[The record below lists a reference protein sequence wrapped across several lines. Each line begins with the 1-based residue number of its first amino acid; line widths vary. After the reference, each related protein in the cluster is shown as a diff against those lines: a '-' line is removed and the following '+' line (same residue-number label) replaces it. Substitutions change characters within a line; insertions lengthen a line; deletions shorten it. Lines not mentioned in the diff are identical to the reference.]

1 MGSRRNTA
9 RRRRDLCVGF
19 TSPKL
24 SLAFGFGKLAKFAKA
39 NNLASST
46 RQLVGLDRFVLFV
59 AGAAQWPTRR
69 LESTIVQEYQ
79 SRENLSSSTEP
90 VLGPA
95 EPAVERSHSTVLDR
109 PDYYIVGIGAS
120 AGGLDSLERLFSHLP
135 ADTGMAFVV
144 LQHLS
149 PDFKSLMDELLSRRT
164 AMTIRQAEH
173 DMLVEPNSIYL
184 LPPMKEMIIRQRRLL
199 LNDRDPR
206 SGLTLPIDLFLR
218 SLAHDAGERAV
229 AVILS
234 GSGSDGSRGIQEV
247 SKAGGLVFCESPDT
261 AQFNGMPLSAMRTG
275 KVNHILPPEELAGA
289 VAALQHPPDA
299 PSAATNRTGEDRGVD
314 AIMRLLREE
323 YGIDFT
329 HYKASTVTRRI
340 ERRLALNRS
349 IDIERYVEQL
359 RSDPRE
365 LSSLYEDLLIGVTR
379 FFRDD
384 QAFDTLEHRI
394 IPELV
399 ERTSPGDQIR
409 VWVPG
414 CATGQEAY
422 SIAMMLHERLQ
433 ARKRAISVKILA
445 TDVHKASLDLAS
457 IGLYSEE
464 QMAGIS
470 QDRLERFFS
479 RKPDGYQI
487 AQTLRECIIFA
498 PHNLI
503 RDAPFT
509 KMDLIACRNLLIYFQ
524 PHAQKTVLTLFHF
537 SLKPG
542 GYLFLGSSE
551 SPGGLIDEF
560 DTIDEHAK
568 IYRKRRDIG
577 LPRDLKLPLP
587 RRTSAPRTLP
597 APAPRGAGVNTQLLA
612 VYDRLLDRFMPP
624 SFLIDDH
631 GQLVDTFGGV
641 QSLLKVKARRPSQS
655 LLDLVDDDLR
665 TMMSG
670 ALHRVRRDGESVR
683 YPAVTLSG
691 QGRRFSLVAEPLR
704 DAHGG
709 ITHVLISLAD
719 TDSHQSPVL
728 VPPFADVPPP
738 AAGVDTDAQQ
748 PTEFGG
754 PSRDQ
759 IRALEEELSYT
770 KEHLQAAIQEHET
783 ANEEL
788 QATNEELIAA
798 NEELQSTNEEL
809 HSVNEEMYTVNAEY
823 QKKNIELQELNDD
836 IEHLLNGTEVATLFL
851 DRQLCIRK
859 FTPRIAEIFRVI
871 PNDIGRPLRSFTHDL
886 THPGLM
892 ADIERVLQDGVTVE
906 AQTWDKRQRC
916 YFLRILPYRARPK
929 DYGDST
935 LIKAPTDT
943 GSPDGVVL
951 TLTDISPLEQARA
964 RLAQLS
970 AIVESSD
977 DAIIGKTLD
986 GVITSWNHGAS
997 RLYGYPAAEAVGR
1010 HASFLYPPGRKEE
1023 VDVIVRQLREG
1034 RPVERMDTIRQR
1046 KDGSL
1051 VHVSVT
1057 FSPIIDASGTI
1068 VGISA
1073 ISRDI
1078 TQLVVAR
1085 EEIAEREERIRL
1097 LLDSTAEAI
1106 YGIDLS
1112 GVCIFCNSACAKLLG
1127 YESPAALIGKQL
1139 HPLIHHTRADGTPYS
1154 PEQSPIYEA
1163 MRHRE
1168 GAHVDDE
1175 VLWRADGTAFPAEY
1189 WSHPILRGNEVIG
1202 AVVTFLDVTERRRA
1216 QEELEEGVRRREQF
1230 LAMLSHE
1237 LRNPLAAILSA
1248 TRVLQNAEWNDDSC
1262 HEAGQVVA
1270 RQANH
1275 MARLLDDLLDVSRIT
1290 RGRIALRTERL
1301 DLRDTAR
1308 SAIEALGPFMA
1319 ERNTQL
1325 FVDIST
1331 EPVFVIGDA
1340 ARLQQ
1345 IQANLLSNASK
1356 YSPDGGKV
1364 RFELRRERNEA
1375 VIRVTD
1381 SGRGIRQDM
1390 LPRIF
1395 DLFVQGDP
1403 SIDRSEGGLGIGLT
1417 LLRSLVEL
1425 HHGSVDASS
1434 DGPGMGSTFTVRLP
1448 IAGSTE
1454 SDVAHAPMRRKAV
1467 KTVVLVED
1475 QTDARRM
1482 LQLLLE
1488 SSGIRVYPAE
1498 NGREGVEL
1506 IERVRPDLALVDLGL
1521 PVMNGFELAKRVREN
1536 PANAA
1541 TRLVALSGYGQD
1553 ADVQAALA
1561 AGFDDHFTKPPDPE
1575 RLESMLNGEC

>member
-1 MGSRRNTA
+1 VHEYHSRDNR
-9 RRRRDLCVGF
+9 
-19 TSPKL
+19 
-24 SLAFGFGKLAKFAKA
+24 
-39 NNLASST
+39 
-46 RQLVGLDRFVLFV
+46 
-59 AGAAQWPTRR
+59 
-69 LESTIVQEYQ
+69 
-79 SRENLSSSTEP
+79 SSSIEP
-90 VLGPA
+90 TLGQS
-95 EPAVERSHSTVLDR
+95 ESAVERPRSTVLDR
-109 PDYYIVGIGAS
+109 PDHYVVGIGAS

-135 ADTGMAFVV
+135 ADSGMAFVV

-164 AMTIRQAEH
+164 TMSIRQAEH
-173 DMLVEPNSIYL
+173 GMPVEPNSIYL

-229 AVILS
+229 AIILS
-234 GSGSDGSRGIQEV
+234 GSGSDGSRGIQEI
-247 SKAGGLVFCESPDT
+247 SKAGGVVFCESPDT

-275 KVNHILPPEELAGA
+275 KVNHILPPEEIALA
-289 VAALQHPPDA
+289 VAALERRGDES
-299 PSAATNRTGEDRGVD
+299 SATTVRTEDDRGVD
-314 AIMRLLREE
+314 GIMRLLREE
-323 YGIDFT
+323 YGIDFS

-384 QAFDTLEHRI
+384 EAFDTLEHRI

-399 ERTSPGDQIR
+399 ERTGAGDQIR

-414 CATGQEAY
+414 CATGPEAY
-422 SIAMMLHERLQ
+422 SIAMLVHERLQ
-433 ARKRAISVKILA
+433 ARKRPVSVKILA
-445 TDVHKASLDLAS
+445 TDVHKASLDVAS
-457 IGLYSEE
+457 TGIYTEE

-470 QDRLERFFS
+470 QERIERFFVH
-479 RKPDGYQI
+479 KPDGFHI
-487 AQTLRECIIFA
+487 SQTLRECIIFA

-551 SPGGLIDEF
+551 SPGGLADEF

-568 IYRKRRDIG
+568 IYRKRRDLG

-587 RRTSAPRTLP
+587 RRSSAPRTLP
-597 APAPRGAGVNTQLLA
+597 APAPRNVVTAQLLA

-624 SFLIDDH
+624 SFLVDEQ
-631 GQLVDTFGGV
+631 GQLVDKFGGV
-641 QSLLKVKARRPSQS
+641 ESLLKVKARRPSQN

-665 TMMSG
+665 TMISG
-670 ALHRVRRDGESVR
+670 ALHRLRRDGESVR
-683 YPAVTLSG
+683 YPAVILPG
-691 QGRRFSLVAEPLR
+691 QERRFSLVAEPLR
-704 DAHGG
+704 DAQGG
-709 ITHVLISLAD
+709 ITHILITLAD
-719 TDSHQSPVL
+719 SDSQPAAVL
-728 VPPFADVPPP
+728 VPPFADVPAPH
-738 AAGVDTDAQQ
+738 GGIDSDGRQ
-748 PTEFGG
+748 PSELSGL
-754 PSRDQ
+754 SRDQ

-770 KEHLQAAIQEHET
+770 KEHLQSAIQEHET

-823 QKKNIELQELNDD
+823 QKKNLELQELNDD

-859 FTPRIAEIFRVI
+859 FTPRIAEVFRVI

-886 THPGLM
+886 THPTLIT
-892 ADIERVLQDGVTVE
+892 DIERVLQDGVTVE
-906 AQTWDKRQRC
+906 TQTWDKRQRC

-929 DYGDST
+929 ENGEPT
-935 LIKAPTDT
+935 LIKAPSE
-943 GSPDGVVL
+943 GNAAPDGVVL
-951 TLTDISPLEQARA
+951 TLTDISPLEQVRA

-977 DAIIGKTLD
+977 DAIVGKTLD
-986 GVITSWNHGAS
+986 GVITTWNNGAF
-997 RLYGYPAAEAVGR
+997 RLYGYTAEEAVGR

-1023 VDVIVRQLREG
+1023 VDVIVRQFREG
-1034 RPVERMDTIRQR
+1034 RPVERLETIRQR
-1046 KDGSL
+1046 KDGSR
-1051 VHVSVT
+1051 VNVSVT
-1057 FSPIIDASGTI
+1057 FSPIIDASGAI
-1068 VGISA
+1068 IGISA

-1078 TQLVVAR
+1078 SQIIRAK
-1085 EEIAEREERIRL
+1085 EEVAEREERIRL

-1112 GVCIFCNSACAKLLG
+1112 GVCIFCNSSCAKLLG
-1127 YESPAALIGKQL
+1127 YDSPAALIGKQL
-1139 HPLIHHTRADGTPYS
+1139 HPLIHHTRPDGTPYA
-1154 PEQSPIYEA
+1154 PEQSPIYQA

-1175 VLWRADGTAFPAEY
+1175 FLWRADGTSFPAEY
-1189 WSHPILRGNEVIG
+1189 WSHPILRNNEVIG

-1248 TRVLQNAEWNDDSC
+1248 TRLLQNAEWRDDSC
-1262 HEAGQVVA
+1262 HEAGHVIA

-1275 MARLLDDLLDVSRIT
+1275 MARLIDDLLDVSRIT

-1301 DLRDTAR
+1301 DLRDAAR

-1319 ERNTQL
+1319 ERETHL
-1325 FVDIST
+1325 IVDLSN
-1331 EPVFVIGDA
+1331 EPVPVYGDA

-1356 YSPDGGKV
+1356 YSPRGAHV
-1364 RFELRRERNEA
+1364 RFELRREKDDA

-1381 SGRGIRQDM
+1381 TGRGIRPDM
-1390 LPRIF
+1390 LPHIF

-1403 SIDRSEGGLGIGLT
+1403 SIDRAEGGLGVGLT

-1425 HHGSVDASS
+1425 HHGRVDATS
-1434 DGPGMGSTFTVRLP
+1434 DGPGRGSTFTVRLP
-1448 IAGSTE
+1448 IATARAQAAVE
-1454 SDVAHAPMRRKAV
+1454 APLRRSAV

-1498 NGREGVEL
+1498 NGREGVAL
-1506 IERVRPDLALVDLGL
+1506 IEQVRPDLALVDLGL
-1521 PVMNGFELAKRVREN
+1521 PLMNGFELARAIREN
-1536 PANAA
+1536 PANNA

-1553 ADVQAALA
+1553 SDVQAALA

-1575 RLESMLNGEC
+1575 RLEAMLNGE

>member
-1 MGSRRNTA
+1 V
-9 RRRRDLCVGF
+9 LV
-19 TSPKL
+19 
-24 SLAFGFGKLAKFAKA
+24 
-39 NNLASST
+39 ST
-46 RQLVGLDRFVLFV
+46 RHER
-59 AGAAQWPTRR
+59 WSTRR
-69 LESTIVQEYQ
+69 LERTIVQEYQ
-79 SRENLSSSTEP
+79 SRDNRSSS
-90 VLGPA
+90 A
-95 EPAVERSHSTVLDR
+95 EPALGHSESAVERSHSTVLVR
-109 PDYYIVGIGAS
+109 PEHYIAGIGAS

-164 AMTIRQAEH
+164 TMRIRQAEH

-218 SLAHDAGERAV
+218 SLAQDAGERAV
-229 AVILS
+229 AIILS
-234 GSGSDGSRGIQEV
+234 GSGSDGSRGVQEI
-247 SKAGGLVFCESPDT
+247 SKAGGVVFCESPDT

-275 KVNHILPPEELAGA
+275 TVNHILPPEEIAVA
-289 VAALQHPPDA
+289 VAALEHPGDE
-299 PSAATNRTGEDRGVD
+299 PSPATNRTEEDRGVD

-323 YGIDFT
+323 YGIDFS

-349 IDIERYVEQL
+349 VDIERYVEQL
-359 RSDPRE
+359 RSDARE

-384 QAFDTLEHRI
+384 EAFDTLEHRI

-422 SIAMMLHERLQ
+422 SIAMLVHERLH
-433 ARKRAISVKILA
+433 ARKRPVSVKILA
-445 TDVHKASLDLAS
+445 TDVHKASLDVAS
-457 IGLYSEE
+457 TGLYTEE

-470 QDRLERFFS
+470 QERLERFFVQ
-479 RKPDGYQI
+479 KPDGLQI
-487 AQTLRECIIFA
+487 SQTLRECIVFA

-551 SPGGLIDEF
+551 SPGGLLDEF

-568 IYRKRRDIG
+568 IYRKRRDLG

-587 RRTSAPRTLP
+587 RRSSAPRTMP
-597 APAPRGAGVNTQLLA
+597 APVPRNVGVSTQLLA

-624 SFLIDDH
+624 SFLVDEQ
-631 GQLVDTFGGV
+631 GQLVDKFGGV
-641 QSLLKVKARRPSQS
+641 ESLLKVKARRPSQN

-665 TMMSG
+665 AMISG
-670 ALHRVRRDGESVR
+670 ALHRLRHDGESVR
-683 YPAVTLSG
+683 YPAVMLPG

-709 ITHVLISLAD
+709 ITHILISLAD
-719 TDSHQSPVL
+719 ADSQQTPVL
-728 VPPFADVPPP
+728 VPPFVDVPP
-738 AAGVDTDAQQ
+738 GGGIDSDAHQ
-748 PTEFGG
+748 PSELSGL
-754 PSRDQ
+754 SRDQ

-770 KEHLQAAIQEHET
+770 KEHLQSAVQEHET

-823 QKKNIELQELNDD
+823 QKKNTELQELNDD

-871 PNDIGRPLRSFTHDL
+871 PNDIGRPLRSFTNDL
-886 THPGLM
+886 THPTLI
-892 ADIERVLQDGVTVE
+892 ADIERVLQEGGTVE
-906 AQTWDKRQRC
+906 TQTWDKRQRC
-916 YFLRILPYRARPK
+916 YFLRILPYRGRPK
-929 DYGDST
+929 ENGEPA
-935 LIKAPTDT
+935 LIKAPSEANA
-943 GSPDGVVL
+943 SPDGVVL

-986 GVITSWNHGAS
+986 GVITTWNNGAY
-997 RLYGYPAAEAVGR
+997 RLYGYTAEEAVGR
-1010 HASFLYPPGRKEE
+1010 HASFMYPPGRKEE
-1023 VDVIVRQLREG
+1023 VDAIVRQFRDG
-1034 RPVERMDTIRQR
+1034 RPVERMETIRQR
-1046 KDGSL
+1046 KNGTL
-1051 VHVSVT
+1051 VNVSVT

-1068 VGISA
+1068 CGISA

-1078 TQLVVAR
+1078 SQIIRAK
-1085 EEIAEREERIRL
+1085 EEVAEREERIRL

-1112 GVCIFCNSACAKLLG
+1112 GVCIFCNSSCAKLLG
-1127 YESPAALIGKQL
+1127 YDSPAALIGKQL
-1139 HPLIHHTRADGTPYS
+1139 HPLIHHTRQDGTPYS
-1154 PEQSPIYEA
+1154 PEQSPIYQA

-1175 VLWRADGTAFPAEY
+1175 VLWRADGSSFPAEY
-1189 WSHPILRGNEVIG
+1189 WSHPILRNHQVIG

-1248 TRVLQNAEWNDDSC
+1248 TRVLQNAQWSDESG
-1262 HEAGQVVA
+1262 HEAGRVIA

-1290 RGRIALRTERL
+1290 RGRIALQTERL
-1301 DLRDTAR
+1301 DLRDPAR

-1319 ERNTQL
+1319 EHETHL
-1325 FVDIST
+1325 AVDLSN
-1331 EPVFVIGDA
+1331 EPVPVYGDA

-1356 YSPDGGKV
+1356 YSPQGGRV
-1364 RFELRRERNEA
+1364 RFELRREQDDA

-1381 SGRGIRQDM
+1381 TGRGISPEV

-1425 HHGSVDASS
+1425 HHGRVDATS

-1448 IAGSTE
+1448 IATATE
-1454 SDVAHAPMRRKAV
+1454 QEATAAPARRTAV

-1488 SSGIRVYPAE
+1488 SSGIRVFPAE

-1506 IERVRPDLALVDLGL
+1506 IEQVHPDLALVDLGL
-1521 PVMNGFELAKRVREN
+1521 PVMNGFELAKAIR
-1536 PANAA
+1536 ANADNNA

-1575 RLESMLNGEC
+1575 RLEAMLNGE